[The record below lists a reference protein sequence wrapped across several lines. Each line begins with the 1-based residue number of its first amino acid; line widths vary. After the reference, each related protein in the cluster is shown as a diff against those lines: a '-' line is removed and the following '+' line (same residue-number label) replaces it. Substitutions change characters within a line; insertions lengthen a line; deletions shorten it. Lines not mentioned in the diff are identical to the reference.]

1 MAFSSSEYAIST
13 GSLILVTG
21 ANSYIATH
29 IIDLLLE
36 LGYNVRGTVRAERPW
51 LNEYFEQKYGQGR
64 YKTVLVQKME
74 EPGAFDDYLR
84 GVAGV
89 IHVVSTIHQVV
100 PQLPYLLTIYI
111 GGRSLFSNRSEYS
124 HSSHCQWLLECAQ
137 GRCKGSRCETICVD
151 IVLCRGHLA

>member
-1 MAFSSSEYAIST
+1 MTLFSSEYAISP

-29 IIDLLLE
+29 IIDLLLG

-64 YKTVLVQKME
+64 FKTVLVQKME
-74 EPGAFDDYLR
+74 EEGAFDDYMH

-89 IHVVSTIHQVV
+89 IHVVSAIHQVV
-100 PQLPYLLTIYI
+100 PQLAAFIDNTHRRQI
-111 GGRSLFSNRSEYS
+111 SLFEPIRMQSFQSLS
-124 HSSHCQWLLECAQ
+124 MA
-137 GRCKGSRCETICVD
+137 
-151 IVLCRGHLA
+151 A